1 MVLELVD
8 ILQGSFSLIFV
19 IISIIIGI
27 TILMKYF
34 DQKNRLYI
42 LVGISWIG
50 VANPWIPDS
59 ISFLMNITI
68 QQSLP
73 VGLYF
78 IIGNCFLPIALLTWF
93 TAYTDMI
100 KKKAQKKVLIITA
113 ALSILFEIVFFSLF
127 FIDISLIGVINPLR
141 PFTVNFDIFITVYLL
156 IVILAMVI
164 TGVIFAQKSVKAEN
178 REVRL
183 KGKLLRAAFITFAVA
198 AILDSLLGTIFED
211 PADPL
216 LAILVVVVRV
226 LLIISALEFYG
237 GFLLPRFMK
246 AIFMKK

>member
-19 IISIIIGI
+19 IISVVIGV

-59 ISFLMNITI
+59 ISFLMNIFV
-68 QQSLP
+68 QQSLQ
-73 VGLYF
+73 VEWYF

-100 KKKAQKKVLIITA
+100 KKKAQKK
-113 ALSILFEIVFFSLF
+113 
-127 FIDISLIGVINPLR
+127 
-141 PFTVNFDIFITVYLL
+141 Y
-156 IVILAMVI
+156 
-164 TGVIFAQKSVKAEN
+164 
-178 REVRL
+178 
-183 KGKLLRAAFITFAVA
+183 
-198 AILDSLLGTIFED
+198 SLLLQLFRFC
-211 PADPL
+211 L
-216 LAILVVVVRV
+216 KLC
-226 LLIISALEFYG
+226 F
-237 GFLLPRFMK
+237 FLSSLSTF
-246 AIFMKK
+246 I